1 MINHSS
7 STKSKN
13 DTKKNGRPRGTTL
26 EAKKKRK
33 ESKEQAISWAAQR
46 LKLLT
51 KDPLKTD
58 ENGRWK
64 RGVIKDLANEARKK
78 FNVDERDEIKVD
90 TIRQRFNRGKPDRL
104 QRGPDS
110 ILKEVEPIFISTCIA
125 MQRILM
131 PLDENTFLE

>member
-1 MINHSS
+1 MISRSS
-7 STKSKN
+7 STKNEN
-13 DTKKNGRPRGTTL
+13 DTKKNGRPQGTTL
-26 EAKKKRK
+26 EAKEKCK

-46 LKLLT
+46 LELLT
-51 KDPLKTD
+51 KDPTKTD

-64 RGVIKDLANEARKK
+64 HGVIKDLANEACKK

-90 TIRQRFNRGKPDRL
+90 TIRQRLNRGKPDRL

-125 MQRILM
+125 MQCILM
-131 PLDENTFLE
+131 SPVEQRH